1 MDKLR
6 LISGNCFDIPFRVR
20 ELDDDYR
27 LYYNVKNNVIELH
40 NLRHKPT
47 FQLVLPYKQLDART
61 VEYVRRTRVD
71 KMLDE
76 IDGIDE
82 YNRNLENKIINR
94 TLDEMHKKTESIV
107 NYMNRG
113 GSCIPSY
120 SEL

>member
-1 MDKLR
+1 M
-6 LISGNCFDIPFRVR
+6 ISGNCFDIPFRVR
-20 ELDDDYR
+20 ELDADYR

-47 FQLVLPYKQLDART
+47 FQLVLPYKQLDVRT

-113 GSCIPSY
+113 GSYIPSY